1 MALRDV
7 NNFQFLREAII
18 QRFRNPNLKSFKGI
32 PYEPPTNPH
41 SIFGRT
47 YTTFRELIGKGL
59 NLHQYL
65 NIGERSVLENLYQNL
80 QSDINLRFLN
90 DPKNA
95 LNDPRFEIPDQYY
108 QEQPKDAAA
117 KQAEPVPTSQTATAP
132 VAAGTMSKSLPTS
145 TVTPPRTV
153 IPQAATEKL
162 PTQTAAETERVE
174 PIGPATA
181 KEVPPAF
188 QKAFENE
195 PGYVT
200 NPTEL
205 TPEQP
210 TETGAPAP
218 TQESS
223 TISNPQMETSQSTD
237 PSIGSFTT
245 TNPGLKFQP
254 GFSDA
259 FKNFGSTAQRFAGTN
274 LGRIGEGLKGIG
286 RGITGPGLTSG
297 ANFLGRVGIGGM
309 NAGISLSN
317 QVSRGATNLSM
328 SSKRLLPIFIGI
340 ILFVVFII
348 NVIGGISGT
357 TPTGQAAPLPPGT
370 SSDLDKKYDFTAFNI
385 FKSDSVNDSLLQ
397 KYIDRALNNVK
408 VKTAEQKNLMPSRA
422 KFIRDQAQL
431 AGLNPAIFLG
441 YWESESGFSDYTYPG
456 VRPGSDLGCD
466 PLNPALKTFEDSVLC
481 AVGKSQI
488 TNSRTSQCA
497 LSRDINSPACQA
509 IAFQQTEGV
518 KLPINTLKDFLNSYG
533 SKVADPN
540 NLRSDNIVK
549 QTIADLGLVPT
560 INTPPSSATPYTPG
574 GGSGILSCP
583 VNNGSVIYGSKETGG
598 HCATGYGFDC
608 IPPGQPGYTG
618 RETAVDVKGSD
629 RMVFLPL
636 LSGNSVEWTIDESGT
651 PINDIEGGGIA
662 VAATALSGNKTYRI
676 RFVHIESTA
685 LKVGQ
690 KVNSATPVGQHVLP
704 SIDKRSL
711 ANHVHITIQEDG
723 IYKPADL
730 YFNLCK

>member
-95 LNDPRFEIPDQYY
+95 LNDQKFEIPDQYY

-132 VAAGTMSKSLPTS
+132 VAAGTMSKPLPTS

-162 PTQTAAETERVE
+162 PTQTASETERVE
-174 PIGPATA
+174 STEPATA
-181 KEVPPAF
+181 KEVPLAF

-195 PGYVT
+195 PEYVT

-223 TISNPQMETSQSTD
+223 AISTPQTETSQSTG

-297 ANFLGRVGIGGM
+297 ANFLGRVGVGGM

-317 QVSRGATNLSM
+317 QVSRGATNLST

-340 ILFVVFII
+340 ILFVVFIV

-357 TPTGQAAPLPPGT
+357 TPTGEAAPI
-370 SSDLDKKYDFTAFNI
+370 SS
-385 FKSDSVNDSLLQ
+385 
-397 KYIDRALNNVK
+397 NV
-408 VKTAEQKNLMPSRA
+408 
-422 KFIRDQAQL
+422 
-431 AGLNPAIFLG
+431 GL
-441 YWESESGFSDYTYPG
+441 DYTLPLKDSSVQPLDIKAQVQTSFPG
-456 VRPGSDLGCD
+456 AKLEYWDKIVQASIAAGF
-466 PLNPALKTFEDSVLC
+466 NPALALALWIEETG
-481 AVGKSQI
+481 ASQ
-488 TNSRTSQCA
+488 A
-497 LSRDINSPACQA
+497 
-509 IAFQQTEGV
+509 
-518 KLPINTLKDFLNSYG
+518 TLLKN
-533 SKVADPN
+533 
-540 NLRSDNIVK
+540 
-549 QTIADLGLVPT
+549 
-560 INTPPSSATPYTPG
+560 
-574 GGSGILSCP
+574 GGSEIVTSGSLSKGHLGCAP
-583 VNNGSVIYGSKETGG
+583 KE
-598 HCATGYGFDC
+598 D
-608 IPPGQPGYTG
+608 Q
-618 RETAVDVKGSD
+618 
-629 RMVFLPL
+629 
-636 LSGNSVEWTIDESGT
+636 TIDESLSCLFKFVAANNFTNDQFAQFMALYSSGPPNNPFANNPYFPKNLKDWYSKLVPTGAGAIVAVKPSPAPIQAIASCPVPGGRISTPSYNANPSTGHCGGGYSYTCKCGT
-651 PINDIEGGGIA
+651 SGRRAKAIDVPTNGQSVVLPTVNGQSVNWKLIEGPYPIDNGEGGGQGYTFQASQGNDIWYLDMLHLN
-662 VAATALSGNKTYRI
+662 TSALGRGVEYSSG
-676 RFVHIESTA
+676 
-685 LKVGQ
+685 
-690 KVNSATPVGQHVLP
+690 TPVATTVIDHVHMTMGKNLSSAPVAGTGTDCDPSWLP
-704 SIDKRSL
+704 SD
-711 ANHVHITIQEDG
+711 
-723 IYKPADL
+723 
-730 YFNLCK
+730 FLCQ